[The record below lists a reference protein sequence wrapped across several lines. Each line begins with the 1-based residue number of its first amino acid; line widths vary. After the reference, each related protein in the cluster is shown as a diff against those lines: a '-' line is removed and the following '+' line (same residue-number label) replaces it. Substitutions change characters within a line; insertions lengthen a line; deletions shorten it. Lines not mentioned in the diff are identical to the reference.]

1 MGIKPTIGVGPTL
14 SEFNTTSMIL
24 TTPTEKYR
32 IVIEIYTLAIHDGN
46 REGGLRELG
55 RVGSSE
61 AIRWMDPQCSG
72 NLGLVSRI
80 ARPFHHE

>member
-1 MGIKPTIGVGPTL
+1 MMATGKVD
-14 SEFNTTSMIL
+14 SVTS
-24 TTPTEKYR
+24 
-32 IVIEIYTLAIHDGN
+32 
-46 REGGLRELG
+46 GLMELG

-72 NLGLVSRI
+72 DLGLVSRI